1 MLSEASK
8 YELAVAPSESAA
20 SRSLLYKYCKIL
32 QRAMRKQSGFLGGS
46 KPFHLEGGHVFLA
59 VCRGAEGGSQFDSL
73 VRIGSDSNRHGG
85 PPESRGSER
94 RVRLP
99 ARGITLQVS
108 RVGARSDEVPV
119 EQREEVQH
127 AVQLS
132 RSMEA
137 RASAEN
143 QTMRCHEVSL
153 GNSCA
158 RHLRL

>member
-1 MLSEASK
+1 
-8 YELAVAPSESAA
+8 
-20 SRSLLYKYCKIL
+20 
-32 QRAMRKQSGFLGGS
+32 MRKQSGFLGGS

-73 VRIGSDSNRHGG
+73 MRIGSDSNRHGG

-143 QTMRCHEVSL
+143 ADHALSRSESWELLREASQALRDDSL
-153 GNSCA
+153 
-158 RHLRL
+158 LRVPHPIVWPLV